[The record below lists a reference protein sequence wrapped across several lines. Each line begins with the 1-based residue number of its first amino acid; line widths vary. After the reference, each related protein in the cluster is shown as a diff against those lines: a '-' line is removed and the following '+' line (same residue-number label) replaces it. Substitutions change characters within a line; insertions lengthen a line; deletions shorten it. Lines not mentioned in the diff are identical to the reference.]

1 MSSQDFENMVF
12 DTASYPKKRKRA
24 RRNMDLGRLSDLIT
38 RGLPAYCDETGL
50 LDVRNKLA
58 PALGCSYQAVYNM
71 FKRGTLPR
79 RRVDQIVHMSATTPA
94 ELRPDGFEPLN
105 RDDFWE
111 FLGR

>member
-24 RRNMDLGRLSDLIT
+24 RRSIDLGRLSDLIT
-38 RGLPAYCDETGL
+38 RGLPAYCDEDGV
-50 LDVRNKLA
+50 LDVKTKLA
-58 PALGCSYQAVYNM
+58 PTLGCSYQAVYNM
-71 FKRGTLPR
+71 FKRNSLAR
-79 RRVDQIVHMSATTPA
+79 RRVHQLVHLSEQTPA
-94 ELRPDGFEPLN
+94 ELRPDGFEPLT